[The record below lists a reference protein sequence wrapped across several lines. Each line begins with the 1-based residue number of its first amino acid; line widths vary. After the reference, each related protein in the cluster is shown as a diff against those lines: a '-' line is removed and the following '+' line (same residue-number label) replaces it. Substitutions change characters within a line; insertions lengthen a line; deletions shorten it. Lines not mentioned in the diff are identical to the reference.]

1 MDFRDI
7 TEFIKDT
14 SQYILIVIIVLLLFI
29 FVVGLNQVIGPSMEP
44 NLYED
49 DIVIV
54 NKLLYRFKDINR
66 NDVVIIK
73 QNEKYMIKRIIG
85 LPNEYIEYK
94 DGYLYVDGNSYKES
108 FETTETDDFN
118 LKDIDASLDKIPED
132 MYLVL
137 GDNRMNS
144 SDSRSFG
151 LIEKEQIV
159 GKAWIKIWPFSDIKF
174 IK

>member
-1 MDFRDI
+1 MDFRDV

-14 SQYILIVIIVLLLFI
+14 SKYILVIIIVLLVFI

-54 NKLLYRFKDINR
+54 NKLLYRFKEVER

-73 QNEKYMIKRIIG
+73 QDEKYMIKRIIG

-94 DGYLYVDGNSYKES
+94 DGYLYIDGKLYKES
-108 FETTETDDFN
+108 FETTETKDFN
-118 LKDIDASLDKIPED
+118 LKDIDPEIDKIPD
-132 MYLVL
+132 NMYLVL
-137 GDNRMNS
+137 GDNRINS
-144 SDSRSFG
+144 KDSRNYG
-151 LIEKEQIV
+151 LIQKEKIV
-159 GKAWIKIWPFSDIKF
+159 GKVFIKIWPFNDVKF
-174 IK
+174 IR

>member
-14 SQYILIVIIVLLLFI
+14 SKYIVVIILVLLFFI

-54 NKLLYRFKDINR
+54 NKLLYRFKDIKR

-73 QNEKYMIKRIIG
+73 QDEKYMVKRIIG

-94 DGYLYVDGNSYKES
+94 EGYLYVNGKPYEES
-108 FETTETDDFN
+108 FETSETKDFN
-118 LKDIDASLDKIPED
+118 LSDIDPDIDKIPDD

-137 GDNRMNS
+137 GDNRINS
-144 SDSRSFG
+144 KDSRNYG
-151 LIEKEQIV
+151 LIKKSEIV
-159 GKAWIKIWPFSDIKF
+159 GKAWIKIWPFNDIKF

>member
-14 SQYILIVIIVLLLFI
+14 SQYIIIAVIVLLVFI

-54 NKLLYRFKDINR
+54 NKLLYRFKDVNR

-73 QNEKYMIKRIIG
+73 QDEKYMIKRIIG
-85 LPNEYIEYK
+85 LPSEYIEYK
-94 DGYLYVDGNSYKES
+94 DGYLYVDGKVYKES
-108 FETTETDDFN
+108 FETSETKDFN
-118 LKDIDASLDKIPED
+118 LKDIDPEIDKIPED

-137 GDNRMNS
+137 GDNRINS
-144 SDSRSFG
+144 SDSRNFG
-151 LIEKEQIV
+151 LIDKEQIV

>member
-14 SQYILIVIIVLLLFI
+14 SKYILVVVIVLLVFI

-54 NKLLYRFKDINR
+54 NKLLYRFNKVER

-73 QNEKYMIKRIIG
+73 QDEKYMIKRVIG
-85 LPNEYIEYK
+85 LPNEYIEYR
-94 DGYLYVDGNSYKES
+94 DEYLYVDGKPYEES
-108 FETTETDDFN
+108 FETSKTEDFT
-118 LKDIDASLDKIPED
+118 LKDIDPKIDKIPDD

-137 GDNRMNS
+137 GDNRSNS
-144 SDSRSFG
+144 SDSRSYG
-151 LIEKEQIV
+151 LIKKEQIV
-159 GKAWIKIWPFSDIKF
+159 GKAWIKIWPFNDIKF
-174 IK
+174 VK

>member
-1 MDFRDI
+1 MDFRDV

-14 SQYILIVIIVLLLFI
+14 SKYILVVVIVLLVFI

-54 NKLLYRFKDINR
+54 NKLLYRFKDISR

-73 QNEKYMIKRIIG
+73 QDGKYMIKRIIG

-94 DGYLYVDGNSYKES
+94 DEYLYVNGKSYEEK
-108 FETTETDDFN
+108 FETSETKDFN
-118 LKDIDASLDKIPED
+118 LKDIDPDIDKIPDD

-137 GDNRMNS
+137 GDNRSNS
-144 SDSRSFG
+144 KDSRNYG
-151 LIEKEQIV
+151 LIAKDQIV
-159 GKAWIKIWPFSDIKF
+159 GKAWIKVWPFNDIKF